1 MARMSFFGKDTNFVN
16 DTWLQNAPEKDRA
29 NLNSLDDWLMAFI
42 GRGYDIPDKPLEEN
56 EVAEIPKCEANI
68 FFNALCM
75 SIGWRKKKLLGYLTM
90 LSDFNV
96 ILFSIHDKYFTCEHI
111 EMYGRFSETA
121 KRYLRKR
128 GVKAEMIRTY
138 KSNITLTKLKGNN
151 IINADDSPKEEESQ
165 QIDDDFSNGKV
176 FGIPTTTLNHLDE
189 VNIRR
194 EQLKK
199 ERSK

>member
-1 MARMSFFGKDTNFVN
+1 
-16 DTWLQNAPEKDRA
+16 
-29 NLNSLDDWLMAFI
+29 
-42 GRGYDIPDKPLEEN
+42 
-56 EVAEIPKCEANI
+56 
-68 FFNALCM
+68 
-75 SIGWRKKKLLGYLTM
+75 
-90 LSDFNV
+90 
-96 ILFSIHDKYFTCEHI
+96 
-111 EMYGRFSETA
+111 MYGRFSETA
-121 KRYLRKR
+121 KRYLRRR